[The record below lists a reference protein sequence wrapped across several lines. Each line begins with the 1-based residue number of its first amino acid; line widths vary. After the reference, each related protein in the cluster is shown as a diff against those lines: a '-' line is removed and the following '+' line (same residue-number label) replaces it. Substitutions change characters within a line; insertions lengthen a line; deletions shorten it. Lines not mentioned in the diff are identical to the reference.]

1 MLSPG
6 ADPEA
11 ALDSFI
17 QDLRYGLRALSARPG
32 FTLVALVTLALGIAV
47 NTTMFSVV
55 NGVLLA
61 ELPYRDPQR
70 LVLFRVMTDGHTSL
84 PSLAPPEVEDMRER
98 AGVFED
104 VASIRDNT
112 ATLTGSGEPLQL
124 RMGGIRWNF
133 LQLLGVAPQLGRA
146 FSADD
151 GLPNAAPVVMLSN
164 GLWQERFGGDPTVV
178 GRSIVLD
185 GQSTQVVG
193 VLPAS
198 LELLLPR
205 EAGLPKRL
213 DAWRPFTF
221 DFRALPRFRW
231 MRAVARL
238 KPDVSLAAA
247 QQATDRVTK
256 ELIAEFPAY
265 KQQPFQLLIRPLHAD
280 VVSSVRRPV
289 LVLFGAVA
297 FVLLIACGNVANLLL
312 ARAAEREHEIG
323 ARAALGASRAR
334 LIRQLLTEALL
345 LALSAAAL
353 GTLLAVGL
361 VELLVRFAP
370 ADLPR
375 MDVVGVD
382 GRVLLF
388 TLVASLLTVVI
399 FALVPALQTSRVD
412 LHDTLKGGARLVG
425 SGRRARLRR
434 FLVAGEI
441 ALSLVLLV
449 GAGLM
454 IRSFAALSATR
465 PGFEADQ
472 LVSFQ
477 LALPGARYPNPPEQG
492 RFFEKLSARM
502 QAQPGV
508 QAFSASFPLPMSG
521 RFWTNEY
528 AYDAPTEEKWGV
540 VESDNHVV
548 LPGYFKALGARLL
561 SGRDLTWEDVKEGRK
576 VAVIDERLAHK
587 AFPGKDAVGQFLK
600 VRTAGQEKEPVEVV
614 GVVEHVR
621 QDHPGRD
628 GREQTY
634 VSLALW
640 PFNGL
645 YFAVRSSLPTDRVME
660 IARSEV
666 RKIDPEL
673 ALYDVR
679 TLRGYIDEV
688 TAGQRFAMQLLG
700 VFAGLAALLSAIG
713 LYGTIA
719 YTVSQRDREFGIR
732 MALGA
737 GPNELLGL
745 VVKQG
750 LSLAALGIAAGI
762 VAALALSRV
771 LSSLLYGVSAADPL
785 TYAAMV
791 AGVASIALIASYLP
805 ALRAARLHPAS
816 VLRSE

>member
-1 MLSPG
+1 MDG
-6 ADPEA
+6 
-11 ALDSFI
+11 I
-17 QDLRYGLRALSARPG
+17 VQDLRYGLRALRARPG

-61 ELPYRDPQR
+61 ELPYRDPER
-70 LVLFRVMTDGHTSL
+70 LVLFRVMTDGQTSL
-84 PSLAPPEVEDMRER
+84 PSLAPPEVEDVRER

-124 RMGGIRWNF
+124 RIGGIRWNF
-133 LQLLGVAPQLGRA
+133 LHLLGVEPQLGRA
-146 FSADD
+146 LTADD
-151 GLPNAAPVVMLSN
+151 GLPNAAPVVLLAN
-164 GLWQERFGGDPTVV
+164 GLWRERFGADPQVV

-185 GQSTQVVG
+185 GQSTQVIG
-193 VLPAS
+193 VLPPS

-213 DAWRPFTF
+213 DAWRPFAF
-221 DFRALPRFRW
+221 DFHAAPRFRW

-238 KPDVSLAAA
+238 KPGVSHAAA
-247 QQATDRVTK
+247 QQATDRLAR

-265 KQQPFQLLIRPLHAD
+265 RQQPFQILVRPLHAD
-280 VVSSVRRPV
+280 VVGPVRRPV

-334 LIRQLLTEALL
+334 LVRQLLTEGLL
-345 LALSAAAL
+345 LGLSAAVL
-353 GTLLAVGL
+353 GTLLALGL
-361 VELLVRFAP
+361 VELLLRLAP

-375 MDVVGVD
+375 LDVVGVD
-382 GRVLLF
+382 ARVLLF
-388 TLVASLLTVVI
+388 TLLASLLAVVV
-399 FALVPALQTSRVD
+399 FALLPALQTTRVD
-412 LHDTLKGGARLVG
+412 LHDTLKSGARLAG

-434 FLVAGEI
+434 LLVAGEI

-449 GAGLM
+449 GAGLL
-454 IRSFAALSATR
+454 IRSFSALQAAR

-492 RFFEKLSARM
+492 RFFEELSARM
-502 QAQPGV
+502 RAQPGI

-528 AYDAPTEEKWGV
+528 AYDAHTEEKWGV

-548 LPGYFKALGARLL
+548 LPGYFHALGARLL
-561 SGRDLTWEDVKEGRK
+561 SGRDLSWEDVKEGRR
-576 VAVIDERLAHK
+576 VAVIDERLARK

-600 VRTAGQEKEPVEVV
+600 ARTAAQEKESVEVV

-634 VSLALW
+634 MSLAQW
-640 PFNGL
+640 PFGGL
-645 YFAVRSSLPTDRVME
+645 YFTVRSSLPTDQAME
-660 IARSEV
+660 IARNEV
-666 RKIDPEL
+666 RRLDPEL

-679 TLRGYIDEV
+679 TLRGYLAEV

-700 VFAGLAALLSAIG
+700 VFAALAALLAAIG

-737 GPNELLGL
+737 GPRQLLGM
-745 VVKQG
+745 VVRQG
-750 LSLAALGIAAGI
+750 LGLAALGIVAGI
-762 VAALALSRV
+762 AAALVLSRV

-791 AGVASIALIASYLP
+791 IGVGALALLASYLP
-805 ALRAARLHPAS
+805 ALRAARLHPAR
-816 VLRSE
+816 VLRSQ

>member
-1 MLSPG
+1 
-6 ADPEA
+6 
-11 ALDSFI
+11 
-17 QDLRYGLRALSARPG
+17 
-32 FTLVALVTLALGIAV
+32 
-47 NTTMFSVV
+47 
-55 NGVLLA
+55 
-61 ELPYRDPQR
+61 
-70 LVLFRVMTDGHTSL
+70 
-84 PSLAPPEVEDMRER
+84 
-98 AGVFED
+98 
-104 VASIRDNT
+104 
-112 ATLTGSGEPLQL
+112 
-124 RMGGIRWNF
+124 
-133 LQLLGVAPQLGRA
+133 
-146 FSADD
+146 
-151 GLPNAAPVVMLSN
+151 MLSN
-164 GLWQERFGGDPTVV
+164 GLWRERFGGDEQIV

-185 GQSTQVVG
+185 GQSTEVIG
-193 VLPAS
+193 VLPPS

-221 DFRALPRFRW
+221 DFHAQPRFRW

-238 KPDVSLAAA
+238 KPDVSLEAA
-247 QQATDRVTK
+247 QHATDRLTR

-265 KQQPFQLLIRPLHAD
+265 KQQPFQVLVRPLHDD
-280 VVSSVRRPV
+280 VVRSVRRPV

-334 LIRQLLTEALL
+334 LVRQLLTEGLL
-345 LALSAAAL
+345 LALGAAAL
-353 GTLLAVGL
+353 GTLLASGL
-361 VELLVRFAP
+361 VVLLVRFAP

-375 MDVVGVD
+375 LDAVGID
-382 GRVLLF
+382 GRVLRF
-388 TLVASLLTVVI
+388 TLVASVVTVLV
-399 FALVPALQTSRVD
+399 FALAPALQTTRVD
-412 LHDTLKGGARLVG
+412 LHDALKSGARLAG

-434 FLVAGEI
+434 LLVAGEI

-454 IRSFAALSATR
+454 IRSFAALQATR

-477 LALPGARYPNPPEQG
+477 LALPGSRYPNPPDQG
-492 RFFEKLSARM
+492 RFFEDLAARM
-502 QAQPGV
+502 RAQPGV
-508 QAFSASFPLPMSG
+508 QGFSASFPLPMSG

-528 AYDAPTEEKWGV
+528 AYDAHTEEKWGV

-548 LPGYFKALGARLL
+548 LPGYFNALGARLL
-561 SGRDLTWEDVKEGRK
+561 SGRDISWADVKDGRK
-576 VAVIDERLAHK
+576 VAVIDELLAKK
-587 AFPGKDAVGQFLK
+587 AFSGKDAVGQYLK
-600 VRTAGQEKEPVEVV
+600 MRTAAQEKEAIEVI

-634 VSLALW
+634 MSLAQW

-645 YFAVRSSLPTDRVME
+645 YFTVRSSLPTAQAME
-660 IARSEV
+660 IAASEV
-666 RKIDPEL
+666 RRIDPEL

-679 TLRGYIDEV
+679 TLHGYIAEV

-700 VFAGLAALLSAIG
+700 VFAALAALLSAIG

-719 YTVSQRDREFGIR
+719 YTVSQRDRELGIR

-737 GPNELLGL
+737 GPRHLLGL
-745 VVKQG
+745 VVRQG
-750 LSLAALGIAAGI
+750 LSVAAFGIVAGIA
-762 VAALALSRV
+762 AALALSRV
-771 LSSLLYGVSAADPL
+771 LSSLLYGVSAADPV
-785 TYAAMV
+785 TYLAMV
-791 AGVASIALIASYLP
+791 AGVASIALVSSYLP
-805 ALRAARLHPAS
+805 ALRAARLHPAT